1 MQVFTRYDLQIF
13 SSSLSFFS
21 FLLLAV
27 SSVQQK
33 VFVLFCFVFNFGEV
47 SVYQLVPLW
56 IVLLVLY
63 RSIFSCFLP
72 EVLGFIY
79 ISLQIDIHLFWPI
92 CQGDQLCA
100 PESALCSCGKPV
112 VSVNCSSTPRLC
124 PVPLVTL
131 SFCRHHGFLTA
142 VIL

>member
-72 EVLGFIY
+72 KVLGFIY

-100 PESALCSCGKPV
+100 RESALRSCGKSV
-112 VSVNCSSTPRLC
+112 VSVTVALRPDSVLFHWLLC
-124 PVPLVTL
+124 L
-131 SFCRHHGFLTA
+131 SDDTT
-142 VIL
+142 VS